1 MTRQREKR
9 RHEIEEML
17 AELDRTGETIAA
29 YARRRGVATW
39 GLYKARRRQRSAA
52 PAKLVSVEVGEPLA
66 RQASLELVVGDVVV
80 RVPSGFDEDEL
91 SRLVRTLRAC

>member
-1 MTRQREKR
+1 
-9 RHEIEEML
+9 ML

-39 GLYKARRRQRSAA
+39 SLYKARRRQRSAA
-52 PAKLVSVEVGEPLA
+52 PAELVSVEVGEPLA
-66 RQASLELVVGDVVV
+66 RQASLELVVGEVVV
-80 RVPSGFDEDEL
+80 RVPRGFDEEEL